1 MRGLGL
7 KEGTCSI
14 SLRVVYRANHP
25 PVAKSCKTQPC
36 GVKTTQQFSE
46 LVILLMD
53 MRFKL
58 KEGIQRTYLRVI
70 LSLNLIVPVD
80 EMGAV
85 ELVGRLT
92 FEIIDDEVCV
102 KNCESDAM

>member
-1 MRGLGL
+1 
-7 KEGTCSI
+7 
-14 SLRVVYRANHP
+14 
-25 PVAKSCKTQPC
+25 
-36 GVKTTQQFSE
+36 
-46 LVILLMD
+46 

-58 KEGIQRTYLRVI
+58 KEGTQRTSLRMI
-70 LSLNLIVPVD
+70 LSLNLIVP

-92 FEIIDDEVCV
+92 FEINDDEVCV

>member
-7 KEGTCSI
+7 EEGTCSI
-14 SLRVVYRANHP
+14 SLRVV
-25 PVAKSCKTQPC
+25 C

-58 KEGIQRTYLRVI
+58 KEGTQRTSLRVI

-80 EMGAV
+80 EIGAV
-85 ELVGRLT
+85 EPVGRLT
-92 FEIIDDEVCV
+92 FEINDDEVCV

>member
-1 MRGLGL
+1 
-7 KEGTCSI
+7 
-14 SLRVVYRANHP
+14 
-25 PVAKSCKTQPC
+25 
-36 GVKTTQQFSE
+36 
-46 LVILLMD
+46 MD

-58 KEGIQRTYLRVI
+58 KEGTQRTSLRVI

-85 ELVGRLT
+85 EPVGRLT
-92 FEIIDDEVCV
+92 FEINDDEVYV

>member
-1 MRGLGL
+1 VLF
-7 KEGTCSI
+7 T
-14 SLRVVYRANHP
+14 RANNLP
-25 PVAKSCKTQPC
+25 GSQVLQNATIWKK
-36 GVKTTQQFSE
+36 KMTQQFSE
-46 LVILLMD
+46 LVILLTN

-58 KEGIQRTYLRVI
+58 KEKTQRKSLRVI

-85 ELVGRLT
+85 ENAGKLT
-92 FEIIDDEVCV
+92 FGINNDEVCV

>member
-1 MRGLGL
+1 
-7 KEGTCSI
+7 
-14 SLRVVYRANHP
+14 
-25 PVAKSCKTQPC
+25 
-36 GVKTTQQFSE
+36 
-46 LVILLMD
+46 MD

-58 KEGIQRTYLRVI
+58 KEGTQRTFFRVI

-85 ELVGRLT
+85 EHVGRLT
-92 FEIIDDEVCV
+92 FEINDDEVCV